1 MTSGK
6 NMLEQVIASKEN
18 LPAPG
23 AGQPDFGNFAT
34 SMAAKTSPNARSGGG
49 RFNKSVAKTHLEQ
62 LMHSAAVSPPP
73 PIANLAG
80 AAAQCAQLL
89 CV

>member
-49 RFNKSVAKTHLEQ
+49 RFNK
-62 LMHSAAVSPPP
+62 
-73 PIANLAG
+73 
-80 AAAQCAQLL
+80 
-89 CV
+89 